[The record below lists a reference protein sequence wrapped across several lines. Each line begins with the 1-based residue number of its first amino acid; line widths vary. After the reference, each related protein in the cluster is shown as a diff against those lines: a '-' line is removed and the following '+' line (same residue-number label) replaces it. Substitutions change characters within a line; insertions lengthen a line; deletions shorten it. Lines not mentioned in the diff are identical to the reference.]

1 MENLRI
7 ELSKNL
13 KPKPQDET
21 KLGFGNIFTDHMF
34 LMDYDEGQGWHDA
47 RIVPYG
53 PLPLD
58 PAADGDGFPNV
69 FRAQSATVVGALK
82 TSHGIH
88 SCSLLLF
95 VVISSL

>member
-34 LMDYDEGQGWHDA
+34 LMDYDEGQGCLL
-47 RIVPYG
+47 YTSCF
-53 PLPLD
+53 
-58 PAADGDGFPNV
+58 ADFCE
-69 FRAQSATVVGALK
+69 FQHSIYMSAKIKG
-82 TSHGIH
+82 
-88 SCSLLLF
+88 LF
-95 VVISSL
+95 LFYVLFCNKWGL

>member
-34 LMDYDEGQGWHDA
+34 LMDYTADRGWHDP
-47 RIVPYG
+47 RIVPYQ
-53 PLPLD
+53 PFALD
-58 PAADGDGFPNV
+58 PACVV
-69 FRAQSATVVGALK
+69 FHYAQEIFEGQGKLS
-82 TSHGIH
+82 
-88 SCSLLLF
+88 
-95 VVISSL
+95 